1 MFYREIAGNFVM
13 DFSACRALALS
24 NLDRAI
30 NNLQVSAPIGDEQFQ
45 FSLSAL
51 SDPDWI
57 RDVSDRVRSK
67 CSAPSAVIYCFELL
81 DVSGYGAMKGRF
93 KQRVSHCEQSGRRL
107 RYSRLVDQLN
117 PASLYVGSSKSFP
130 SRFAQHLGLAG
141 GADTYA
147 MRLNQW
153 ASGYP
158 LDVKLSLWFFSPGMD
173 QWTLELLEQA
183 LWDTKRPLLGKR
195 SGR

>member
-1 MFYREIAGNFVM
+1 MGNLVM

-30 NNLQVSAPIGDEQFQ
+30 SNLQGSAPIGDERFK
-45 FSLSAL
+45 FSLSDL
-51 SDPDWI
+51 SDPDEI
-57 RDVSDRVRSK
+57 SDAFDRVRSK
-67 CSAPSAVIYCFELL
+67 FSSRSAVIYCFELL
-81 DVSGYGAMKGRF
+81 DVSGYSTMKAAF
-93 KQRVSHCEQSGRRL
+93 KKRVSYCEQSGRRL
-107 RYSRLVDQLN
+107 RYSRLVDEPS

-153 ASGYP
+153 ASDCP
-158 LDVKLSLWFFSPGMD
+158 LDVKLSLWFFPPGMD

>member
-1 MFYREIAGNFVM
+1 MSHRKIMGNLVM

-30 NNLQVSAPIGDEQFQ
+30 SNLQDSAPIGDERFQ
-45 FSLSAL
+45 FSLSDL
-51 SDPDWI
+51 SDPDGI
-57 RDVSDRVRSK
+57 SDVLDRVRSK
-67 CSAPSAVIYCFELL
+67 FSSRSAVIYCFELL
-81 DVSGYGAMKGRF
+81 DVSGYSAMKAAF
-93 KQRVSHCEQSGRRL
+93 KQRVSYCEQSGRRL
-107 RYSRLVDQLN
+107 RYSRLVDEPS

-153 ASGYP
+153 ASDYP
-158 LDVKLSLWFFSPGMD
+158 LDVKLSLWFFPPGMD

>member
-1 MFYREIAGNFVM
+1 MSYREITGNLAM

-24 NLDRAI
+24 DLDRAI
-30 NNLQVSAPIGDEQFQ
+30 NNLQASAPIGDERFQ
-45 FSLSAL
+45 FSLSTL
-51 SDPDWI
+51 SDPDGI
-57 RDVSDRVRSK
+57 RDVLDRVRSK
-67 CSAPSAVIYCFELL
+67 FSARSAVIYCFELL
-81 DVSGYGAMKGRF
+81 DVSGYGAMKAAF

-107 RYSRLVDQLN
+107 RYSRLVDEQN

-158 LDVKLSLWFFSPGMD
+158 LDVELSLWFFPPGMD